1 MKSLLSEKVYLQLIQ
16 RHFSREDLD
25 GTDYEQVF
33 DIFVLAEI
41 YDVFICVPVIEHI
54 HCVVVVDQERHKT
67 VAV

>member
-33 DIFVLAEI
+33 DIFVLAEKYSLYLNAQKNI
-41 YDVFICVPVIEHI
+41 NSPNKINVYFSIRDPG
-54 HCVVVVDQERHKT
+54 T
-67 VAV
+67 P